1 MDREPESSGQLLEA
15 ESPHTYYG
23 TSHILHGVDF
33 AVAPGET
40 IGLLGR
46 NGMGK
51 TTLLRSLLGLTRPHL
66 IARAGIA
73 YVPEGRGIFANLSV
87 RENLVMAARRGS
99 DGRRAW
105 DLDRVLAR
113 LSGSPM
119 AAASSPAASSRC

>member
-51 TTLLRSLLGLTRPHL
+51 TTLLRSLLGLTRP
-66 IARAGIA
+66 
-73 YVPEGRGIFANLSV
+73 
-87 RENLVMAARRGS
+87 RRGRVRLRGA
-99 DGRRAW
+99 DVTRA
-105 DLDRVLAR
+105 RPHRSRAP
-113 LSGSPM
+113 GSPM
-119 AAASSPAASSRC
+119 CPRAAASSPISACAKTW